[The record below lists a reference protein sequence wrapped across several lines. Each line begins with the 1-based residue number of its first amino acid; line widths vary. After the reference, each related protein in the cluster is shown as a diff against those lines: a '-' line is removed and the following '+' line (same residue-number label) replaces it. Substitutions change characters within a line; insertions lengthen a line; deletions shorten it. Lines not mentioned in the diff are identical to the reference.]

1 MEAEEHPM
9 KEGFGERVLRAAAA
23 IPSGPRPRTA
33 VVLGSGLSGI
43 VDRLACSDPK
53 AGSGLKAGTEGKGG
67 IEVPFSSIPEFPRP
81 TVAGH
86 RGILRLSERAAV
98 LAGRFHY
105 YEGHPLD
112 DVVLPVFVLRELGV
126 ETLILTNAAG
136 GVNPAYAPGDL
147 VLIKDHINYMGA
159 NAFVG
164 PNPER
169 PDGTRF
175 GGARGSPAPA
185 GTGERFFD
193 MSEVYSGEL
202 RAAAREAARGIPDLA
217 GKGLAEGVYM
227 AFSGPSY
234 ETPAEVRMAR
244 AMGADLVGMSTAPE
258 ATAARFLGMRV
269 LGLSCVTNMAAG
281 VASPGGEASRLSHEE
296 VVAVGKRAEAALGDL
311 LLAVLDR
318 I

>member
-1 MEAEEHPM
+1 M
-9 KEGFGERVLRAAAA
+9 KAGFGERVLRAAAA
-23 IPSGPRPRTA
+23 VSAGPRPRTA

-43 VDRLACSDPK
+43 ADRLVDVDRL
-53 AGSGLKAGTEGKGG
+53 GGL
-67 IEVPFSSIPEFPRP
+67 EVPFSSIPEFPRP

-86 RGILRLSERAAV
+86 RGVLRLSDRAAV

-136 GVNPAYAPGDL
+136 AVNPGYAPGDL
-147 VLIKDHINYMGA
+147 VLIKDHVNYMGA
-159 NAFVG
+159 NPFIG
-164 PNPER
+164 PNPTR
-169 PDGTRF
+169 PDGSAF
-175 GGARGSPAPA
+175 GGPGGAAGPA
-185 GTGERFFD
+185 GSGERFFD

-202 RAAAREAARGIPDLA
+202 RAAARDAARLIPELA
-217 GKGLAEGVYM
+217 GKELAEGVYM

-234 ETPAEVRMAR
+234 ETPAEIRMAR

-269 LGLSCVTNMAAG
+269 LGVSCVTNMAAG
-281 VASPGGEASRLSHEE
+281 VAKAGAAATAARLSHEE
-296 VVAVGKRAEAALGDL
+296 VVATGKRAEAALEA
-311 LLAVLDR
+311 LLAAVLAR
-318 I
+318 A

>member
-1 MEAEEHPM
+1 M

-23 IPSGPRPRTA
+23 IPAGPRPRTA

-43 VDRLACSDPK
+43 AER
-53 AGSGLKAGTEGKGG
+53 KGG
-67 IEVPFSSIPEFPRP
+67 TEVPFSSIPGFPRP

-86 RGILRLSERAAV
+86 RGLLRLSERVAV

-136 GVNPAYAPGDL
+136 GVNPAYSPGDL
-147 VLIKDHINYMGA
+147 VLIKDHVNFMGA

-164 PNPER
+164 PNPAR

-175 GGARGSPAPA
+175 GGALGAPAPSGA
-185 GTGERFFD
+185 GERFFD

-202 RAAAREAARGIPDLA
+202 RAAAREAARLIPALG
-217 GKGLAEGVYM
+217 GKELAEGVYM

-244 AMGADLVGMSTAPE
+244 VMGADLVGMSTAPE

-281 VASPGGEASRLSHEE
+281 VASAGGEAARLSHEE
-296 VVAVGKRAEAALGDL
+296 VVAVGKRTEAALEAL

-318 I
+318 V